1 MEDGWLIREIQN
13 GSKEYLQTIAEK
25 YYDDIYR
32 FCCYQTGN
40 PEDSYDLAQ
49 ETFLRFI
56 KYVENYRHRNL
67 KGYLLT
73 IAMNLCR
80 DYHASCRRTQ
90 GHEEHE
96 QEEMLEQFADSSPGA
111 APEDEAVRAD
121 MVNQLYARLKQL
133 PQMQREAIVLHYYYD
148 MKFREIGR
156 LTGVSAATA
165 KSRVKQG
172 MEKLRRMMGKEVF
185 HEKEERK

>member
-1 MEDGWLIREIQN
+1 
-13 GSKEYLQTIAEK
+13 
-25 YYDDIYR
+25 
-32 FCCYQTGN
+32 
-40 PEDSYDLAQ
+40 
-49 ETFLRFI
+49 
-56 KYVENYRHRNL
+56 
-67 KGYLLT
+67 
-73 IAMNLCR
+73 
-80 DYHASCRRTQ
+80 
-90 GHEEHE
+90 
-96 QEEMLEQFADSSPGA
+96 
-111 APEDEAVRAD
+111 